1 MSKRACGTDAGSLT
15 RSFVCTAACPKKK
28 CAGGSDL
35 LAPQGASCCKSTDLG
50 ERLLKVVRMDWI
62 HIPKILAIAAAIIV
76 CVGALI
82 FATMSWLLNHP
93 KD

>member
-1 MSKRACGTDAGSLT
+1 
-15 RSFVCTAACPKKK
+15 
-28 CAGGSDL
+28 
-35 LAPQGASCCKSTDLG
+35 
-50 ERLLKVVRMDWI
+50 MDWI
-62 HIPKILAIAAAIIV
+62 HIPKFLAIAAAIIV

>member
-1 MSKRACGTDAGSLT
+1 VHDRVGRKRNGQEVVTCSL
-15 RSFVCTAACPKKK
+15 
-28 CAGGSDL
+28 L
-35 LAPQGASCCKSTDLG
+35 QGASCCKSTDLG
-50 ERLLKVVRMDWI
+50 ERLLKVARMDWI